1 MLAEVTT
8 TELTKATNPKGLEEN
23 KQVAKKVVVQQEIQ
37 ERKLSKKRENLL
49 LHQKMLWTYQG
60 LLKMW

>member
-23 KQVAKKVVVQQEIQ
+23 KQVAKKVVV
-37 ERKLSKKRENLL
+37 
-49 LHQKMLWTYQG
+49 
-60 LLKMW
+60 